1 MSKKAKTPAVKE
13 PATVAEKPAVENQA
27 PAVEPAAVAIEI
39 TKPFLDSKA
48 GKDRQVGEVVEVCA
62 DRANYIIDRGF
73 AKISK

>member
-1 MSKKAKTPAVKE
+1 MSKKIKTPAVE

-27 PAVEPAAVAIEI
+27 PAVEPATVAIEI

-48 GKDRQVGEVVEVCA
+48 GKDRQVGEIVELSA